1 MGNRNQLCFAMER
14 GIIHKTTVSEGSA
27 VRPHKQFALGR
38 FLQSLPGRFLL
49 FVGPV
54 PGNVP
59 PFFTGNAQPLERFA
73 YAVSQQLNSTAIS
86 FGYAS
91 GCSCTYV
98 FGLGGS
104 IFLYPRTTG
113 VGASVPFSFHCFSHA
128 RIVLIDTLNTS
139 CVSSSVCLSPRY
151 SIVRFR

>member
-1 MGNRNQLCFAMER
+1 MDLLSSGSISIFPVQVCVYPGFVHISNLLWCDFRNLFLVGFYFLWILFLVMYR
-14 GIIHKTTVSEGSA
+14 LFFRVMPS
-27 VRPHKQFALGR
+27 RLNALR
-38 FLQSLPGRFLL
+38 
-49 FVGPV
+49 
-54 PGNVP
+54 
-59 PFFTGNAQPLERFA
+59 T
-73 YAVSQQLNSTAIS
+73 AVSQQLNSTAIS

-98 FGLGGS
+98 FSLWGS

-113 VGASVPFSFHCFSHA
+113 AGASVPFSFHCFSHA

-139 CVSSSVCLSPRY
+139 CVSSSVCPSPRY